1 MICGRITIHLNF
13 QLGLVGPGVMCMN
26 VWPGW
31 GSLMT
36 CSSFFLFGKM
46 TVFDR
51 PPLSFVDFR
60 FLTDLGGVQ
69 GGTVRCTAEIFSE
82 FPDDVGCSD
91 VVVEMADT
99 RSIVVKR
106 VLQFERQNAN
116 KNSAMKTG

>member
-36 CSSFFLFGKM
+36 CSSFFLFRKM

-60 FLTDLGGVQ
+60 FLTDLGGLQ
-69 GGTVRCTAEIFSE
+69 RGTARCRAKIFSDE
-82 FPDDVGCSD
+82 FPDDGGCSD
-91 VVVEMADT
+91 VDGEVTDT
-99 RSIVVKR
+99 YR
-106 VLQFERQNAN
+106 
-116 KNSAMKTG
+116 